1 MVILIIVHR
10 VAVSRK
16 KMAIG
21 ERYLSFIID
30 KENYCIDILTVKE
43 LLGMTNI
50 TPLPKTDN
58 YIKGVINLRGQIIPI
73 IDLRLKFGIEEIAYT
88 KQTGIII
95 VEISF
100 SGETMLMGIIVDRI
114 LEVINIADDNIS
126 KISYINS
133 RIKAE
138 YIRGIANT
146 EDGIKIILDVLK
158 ILNSDELSLM
168 KETVA
173 S

>member
-1 MVILIIVHR
+1 MSV
-10 VAVSRK
+10 
-16 KMAIG
+16 G
-21 ERYLSFIID
+21 ERYLSFVID
-30 KENYCIDILTVKE
+30 NENYCIDILKVKE
-43 LLGMTNI
+43 LLGMTTI

-58 YIKGVINLRGQIIPI
+58 FIKGVINLRGQIIPI
-73 IDLRLKFGIEEIAYT
+73 IDLRLKFGLEEIPYT

-95 VEISF
+95 VEVSF
-100 SGETMLMGIIVDRI
+100 SGEGMLMGIIVDRI
-114 LEVINIADDNIS
+114 LEVINITEDNIS
-126 KISYINS
+126 KISYLNA

-168 KETVA
+168 RETVA

>member
-1 MVILIIVHR
+1 MSV
-10 VAVSRK
+10 
-16 KMAIG
+16 G
-21 ERYLSFIID
+21 ERYLSFVID
-30 KENYCIDILTVKE
+30 NENYCIDILKVKE
-43 LLGMTNI
+43 LLGMTTI

-58 YIKGVINLRGQIIPI
+58 FIKGVINLRGQIIPI
-73 IDLRLKFGIEEIAYT
+73 IDLRLKFGLEEIPYT

-95 VEISF
+95 VEVSF
-100 SGETMLMGIIVDRI
+100 SGEGMLMGIIVDRI
-114 LEVINIADDNIS
+114 LEVINITEDNIS
-126 KISYINS
+126 KISYLNA

-158 ILNSDELSLM
+158 ILNSEELSLM